1 MKKITTKKPFVV
13 TCLSFASN
21 LLRYQERERER
32 EREMSHG
39 RIIFVMKHSY
49 KKDYICKWNGF

>member
-32 EREMSHG
+32 ERDVTWKNNFRNET
-39 RIIFVMKHSY
+39 FV
-49 KKDYICKWNGF
+49 